1 MRREVLIEL
10 QTRID
15 ALEKVAKPNDIATG
29 MSGSFICFNMHI
41 DSMTA
46 MTKEEFDDC
55 VYDNWL
61 KIQHNKLYEKVNNL

>member
-15 ALEKVAKPNDIATG
+15 ALEKVAKPNDITTG
-29 MSGSFICFNMHI
+29 MSGSFIRFNVHI

>member
-1 MRREVLIEL
+1 
-10 QTRID
+10 
-15 ALEKVAKPNDIATG
+15 
-29 MSGSFICFNMHI
+29 MSGSFIRFNMHI

-61 KIQHNKLYEKVNNL
+61 KNQHNKLYEKVNNL

>member
-1 MRREVLIEL
+1 MRREVLTEL

-15 ALEKVAKPNDIATG
+15 ALEKVAKPTDIATG
-29 MSGSFICFNMHI
+29 MSGSFIRFNMPI

-46 MTKEEFDDC
+46 MTKEAFADC

-61 KIQHNKLYEKVNNL
+61 KNQHNKLYDKVNNL

>member
-1 MRREVLIEL
+1 MRREVLTEL

-15 ALEKVAKPNDIATG
+15 ALEKVAKPNDVATG
-29 MSGSFICFNMHI
+29 MSGSFIRFNMHI

-61 KIQHNKLYEKVNNL
+61 KNQHNKLYEKVNNL

>member
-29 MSGSFICFNMHI
+29 MSGSFIRFNVHI

-46 MTKEEFDDC
+46 MTKE
-55 VYDNWL
+55 
-61 KIQHNKLYEKVNNL
+61 

>member
-1 MRREVLIEL
+1 MRREVLAEL

-29 MSGSFICFNMHI
+29 MSGSFIRFNMHI